1 VAEVPGAARAQR
13 APASRPARRD
23 VLAALTPRETEVL
36 AEVAAGHTNREIAQR
51 LFISEKTVGI
61 HVTHLLAKLGVR
73 SRVQAGAVY
82 LRAGTSEARPTP

>member
-1 VAEVPGAARAQR
+1 VGDI
-13 APASRPARRD
+13 SRPAA
-23 VLAALTPRETEVL
+23 LAASRAPSRREALDSLTPRETEVL
-36 AEVAAGHTNREIAQR
+36 AEIAAGHTNREIAQR

-82 LRAGTSEARPTP
+82 LRAAPGSDRVMEP